1 MRAKPPFW
9 RAPYPKP
16 AVTAGVAAHRFGPLE
31 VEPNE
36 IAVIGRG
43 MKFSVDVEG
52 ASRGYALEVYG
63 RHFELPELGP
73 IGSNGLANAADFL
86 HPSSAYEDR
95 SCPDGFRIFN
105 KFAGQM
111 FEATIP
117 HSPYDVVG
125 WTGNYLPYKCERAPQ
140 PRAQPRPLASER
152 CGCPQTTCASSC
164 ASTR

>member
-1 MRAKPPFW
+1 M
-9 RAPYPKP
+9 
-16 AVTAGVAAHRFGPLE
+16 
-31 VEPNE
+31 EPNE

-95 SCPDGFRIFN
+95 GCPDGFRIFN

-125 WTGNYLPYKCERAPQ
+125 WTGNYLPYKCERAPE
-140 PRAQPRPLASER
+140 PRAQPRPLTVGVRRRPAQVHVHQLGDLR
-152 CGCPQTTCASSC
+152 PPGPLDLH
-164 ASTR
+164 RPDLPVG